1 MQAFHEKRLTGYG
14 KTMGTVA
21 GCVEALGEDGL
32 LLSDKEIGDDE
43 RRRSDRVRRG
53 DGAVTTATIDYV
65 LKDSSFILY
74 LGYKFLNFRT
84 AIRGGRLLT
93 GDKPE
98 AD

>member
-1 MQAFHEKRLTGYG
+1 MQTFHEKRLTGYG

-32 LLSDKEIGDDE
+32 LQGDKEIRDDE
-43 RRRSDRVRRG
+43 RRRGDRGRRSDRVRRG

-74 LGYKFLNFRT
+74 LGY
-84 AIRGGRLLT
+84 
-93 GDKPE
+93 
-98 AD
+98 